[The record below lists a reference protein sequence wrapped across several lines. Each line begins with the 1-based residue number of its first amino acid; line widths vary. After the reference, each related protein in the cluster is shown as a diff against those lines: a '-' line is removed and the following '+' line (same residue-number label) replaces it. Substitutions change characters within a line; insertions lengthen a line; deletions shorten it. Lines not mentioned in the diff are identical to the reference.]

1 MESYTKTNV
10 SKFDAKKLF
19 DESGIGV
26 AENIRE
32 VEAGEF
38 NTIFQIRS
46 GDKRYFMKFGSS
58 PEVKVLSYEKD
69 ILNTEI
75 YFYNKLEGSA
85 VKRPA
90 VVFTDST
97 RTKIGVDY
105 FIMEALNT
113 PLLGYTFPSTNQR
126 KRFSYQLGAN
136 LAELHKITT
145 EEGFGYPQCG
155 LEETWEDAYKKM
167 INNLIA
173 DATVL
178 DVKLD
183 TFRINNILTYA
194 TPYLKEVTA
203 PSLVHFDVWVG
214 NIFVSKT
221 HNFQGLIDWERA
233 MWGDPVGDFISLN
246 LFKKF
251 ENNEYLIKGYNSV
264 TPFEITENVL
274 IRANLL
280 RMYLGMIMMVEPC
293 TRWKKGSLIYFARRR
308 IGKRLFNRAIN
319 ALEKQLKE

>member
-19 DESGIGV
+19 DESGVGV

-32 VEAGEF
+32 IEAGEF
-38 NTIFQIRS
+38 NTIFQIKS
-46 GDKRYFMKFGSS
+46 GDKKYFIKFGSS

-75 YFYNKLEGSA
+75 YFYEKLEGSA

-90 VVFTDST
+90 VVFSDNT
-97 RTKIGVDY
+97 RSKIGVDY
-105 FIMEALNT
+105 FIMESLNA
-113 PLLGYTFPSTNQR
+113 PLLGYAFPSVNQR
-126 KRFSYQLGAN
+126 KRFEYQLGAN
-136 LAELHKITT
+136 LAELHKIK
-145 EEGFGYPQCG
+145 GDSFGYPQCG
-155 LEETWEDAYKKM
+155 LKETWEEAYKSM
-167 INNLIA
+167 VNNLIA

-183 TFRINNILTYA
+183 SFRINNILNYA
-194 TPYLKEVTA
+194 TPYLKEVTE
-203 PSLVHFDVWVG
+203 PSLVHFDVWMG

-246 LFKKF
+246 LFRKF
-251 ENNEYLIKGYNSV
+251 ENKEYLLKGYNSV
-264 TPFEITENVL
+264 SHFVVDEKIL

-293 TRWKKGSLIYFARRR
+293 TRWKKGSLIYWGRRR
-308 IGKRLFNRAIN
+308 VGKRLFNKAIKE
-319 ALEKQLKE
+319 LERQLKE

>member
-1 MESYTKTNV
+1 MESYTKSNI
-10 SKFDAKKLF
+10 SKYDAKRIF
-19 DESGIGV
+19 DESGVGT
-26 AENIRE
+26 ADNIRE

-46 GDKRYFMKFGSS
+46 GDKRYFVKFGSS

-75 YFYNKLEGSA
+75 GFYKKLEGSA
-85 VKRPA
+85 VKRPN
-90 VVFTDST
+90 VVFTDTT
-97 RTKIGVDY
+97 RTKVPVDY
-105 FIMEALNT
+105 FIMEALNV
-113 PLLGYTFPSTNQR
+113 PLLGYTFPSSKQR

-136 LAELHKITT
+136 LAELHKIKG
-145 EEGFGYPQCG
+145 EGYGYPQCG
-155 LEETWEDAYKKM
+155 LESTWAEAYKKM
-167 INNLIA
+167 INNIIA

-183 TFRINNILTYA
+183 TYRINSILERA
-194 TPYLKEVTA
+194 DKYLQEVTE

-246 LFKKF
+246 LFHNF
-251 ENNEYLIKGYNSV
+251 ARNEYLIKGYNSV
-264 TPFEITENVL
+264 TPFEITESVMV
-274 IRANLL
+274 RADLL
-280 RMYLGMIMMVEPC
+280 RMYLGLIMSVEPC
-293 TRWKKGSLIYFARRR
+293 TRWKKGSLIYIGRRM
-308 IGKRLFNRAIN
+308 IGKKLFNKAVN
-319 ALEKQLKE
+319 ALEKAFKD

>member
-1 MESYTKTNV
+1 MESYTKSNV
-10 SKFDAKKLF
+10 SKSEAKKLF
-19 DESGIGV
+19 EEAGLGV
-26 AENIRE
+26 VDAIKE

-46 GDKRYFMKFGSS
+46 GENRYFIKFGSS

-75 YFYNKLEGSA
+75 TFYETLEGSA
-85 VKRPA
+85 VKRPQ
-90 VVFTDST
+90 VVFSDNT
-97 RTKIGVDY
+97 REKVGVDY
-105 FIMEALNT
+105 FVMEALNVS
-113 PLLGYTFPSTNQR
+113 LLGYTFPSVKQR

-136 LAELHKITT
+136 LAELHKIKG
-145 EEGFGYPQCG
+145 EGFGYPQCG
-155 LEETWEDAYKKM
+155 LKQTWADAYKGM
-167 INNLIA
+167 VNNLIA

-178 DVKLD
+178 EVKLD
-183 TFRINNILTYA
+183 AYRINSVIERA
-194 TPYLKEVTA
+194 EKYLNEVTE

-246 LFKKF
+246 LFKDF
-251 ENNEYLIKGYNSV
+251 EKNEYLLKGYNSV
-264 TPFEITENVL
+264 TPFEVNESIR

-293 TRWKKGSLIYFARRR
+293 TRWKKGSLIYFGRRR
-308 IGKRLFNRAIN
+308 IGKKLFARAIN
-319 ALEKQLKE
+319 SLEKSLKE